1 MHEQIIR
8 EVFTSYLQRED
19 FKLEV
24 LERFLGGMSNFT
36 YHVRV
41 NNVDYVIRI
50 ANETGKDFVDYTS
63 EKLHLHLVEE
73 HGLTSKT
80 YYYDLGRGHKISA
93 YIPGTNLIN
102 DFSEEDYENIA
113 KLLRLL
119 HKTNI
124 KALDYD
130 MVGRFVRYEKLV
142 PKLSKEYYTLKQFW
156 LELYEKTYVQ
166 FPKVFTHG
174 DAQRSN
180 IIKGPTGYI
189 LVDFE
194 FAGMNDPYYDIASF
208 GNIDFN
214 DSLRLLTHYLK
225 NPPRNDDYRR
235 VYFYRMFQVLQWHVV
250 ATYKESIG
258 QSAALHI
265 DFAKHAAKYLK
276 FAQDYKEKIIS
287 LT

>member
-1 MHEQIIR
+1 MHKHVIQK
-8 EVFTSYLQRED
+8 VFTDYLQRED

-41 NNVDYVIRI
+41 DGVDYVIRI

-73 HGLTSKT
+73 HSLTSTT
-80 YYYDLGRGHKISA
+80 YYYDLVHGHKISQ
-93 YIPGTNLIN
+93 YIPGANLIN
-102 DFSEEDYENIA
+102 NFREEDYTNIA
-113 KLLRLL
+113 ELLHTL
-119 HKTNI
+119 HKTRI
-124 KALDYD
+124 KGLDYD
-130 MVGRFVRYEKLV
+130 MVGRFERYEKLV
-142 PKLSKEYYTLKQFW
+142 PALSEEYYLLKQFW
-156 LELYEKTYVQ
+156 LDLYESTYAQ

-180 IIKGPTGYI
+180 IIKGPVGYT

-214 DSLRLLTHYLK
+214 DSLKLLSSYLK
-225 NPPRNDDYRR
+225 NPPRNEDYRR

-265 DFAKHAAKYLK
+265 DFAKHAAKYLQ
-276 FAQDYKEKIIS
+276 FAQDYKDKIIS